1 MADID
6 KALPNE
12 VRKEIEIP
20 GEEEIQE
27 QVIEEA
33 EKEQQSPEAVDIQEN
48 EDGSVDINLDPQAA
62 TPEGGDEHYANLAEF
77 LPDDVLGRLGSDL
90 SSKYQDYVSSRKDW
104 EKTYTSGLDLLGFKY
119 DNRSEPFAGASGAT
133 HPVLAEAVT
142 QFQALAYKELLPA
155 DGPVRTQ
162 VMGIPTAEKTDQAS
176 RVKDFMNYQ
185 IMDQMKEYEPEFD
198 SMLFHLPLSGSTFKK
213 VYYDEMEQ
221 RAVSKFVPAD
231 DLIVPYTATSLDD
244 AEAIIHRVK
253 ISENELKKQQVAGFY
268 RDIELGKPTAG
279 ESEVEKKEREL
290 EGTKKSKEED
300 IYTILE
306 CHVDLDLEGFEDADP
321 QTGEPSGIKIPYIVT
336 LEEGSREILSIKR
349 NYEIG
354 DPLKNKVQYF
364 VHFKFLPGLGFYGF
378 GLIHMIGGLSRTAT
392 SALRQLLDAGTL
404 SNLPAGFK
412 QRGIRIRDDAQSIQP
427 GEFRDVDA
435 PGGNLRDSFMM
446 LPFKEPSQTLLAL
459 MGTVVQAGQRFASIA
474 DMQVGDGNQQAAVGT
489 TVALLERGSRTM
501 SAIHKRIYSALKNEF
516 RLMARVFKLYLPQ
529 EYPYDVV
536 GGQRMIK
543 QQDFDDRVDI
553 LPVADPNIF
562 SQTQRISL
570 AQTELQLAQSNPQM
584 HNLYNAYRSMYEALG
599 VKNIDSILMKP
610 EQPQPKDPALE
621 HIDALGS
628 KPFQAFPGQNHRS
641 HITAHLNFMSTNLAR
656 NNPMVMASLEKNI
669 FEHISLMAQEQVE
682 LEFRDE
688 MQQLQQMQMQMQQM
702 QQSPQMMEMQQNPQM
717 MQQMQMQ
724 NQQMQ
729 MKIQEMNQKIESR
742 KAELVADM
750 MEEFMKEEQ
759 KITSQF
765 DNDPIAKLRSRELD
779 LRAQENAR
787 KEKEA
792 NERMDLDKM
801 KAMMNQQNQDEKLQ
815 QNEELA
821 QLRADTSIE
830 KTVLSKTLP
839 SSDSMMPNIEIMRK
853 G

>member
-1 MADID
+1 MADNTID

-12 VRKEIEIP
+12 PRKEITLP

-27 QVIEEA
+27 TLVEEVEA
-33 EKEQQSPEAVDIQEN
+33 ELEKPGEVEQVQN
-48 EDGSVDINLDPQAA
+48 EDGSVDINFDPKAA
-62 TPEGGDEHYANLAEF
+62 SQEGGDDHYANLAEF
-77 LPDDVLGRLGSDL
+77 LPDDTLGSLGSDL
-90 SSKYQDYVSSRKDW
+90 NQKYTDYSVSRKDW
-104 EKTYTSGLDLLGFKY
+104 EKTYTQGLDLLGFKY
-119 DNRSEPFAGASGAT
+119 DQRTEPFQGASGAT

-142 QFQALAYKELLPA
+142 QFQALAYKELLPS
-155 DGPVRTQ
+155 DGPVRAQILGLQTPDKVQ
-162 VMGIPTAEKTDQAS
+162 QAD

-198 SMLFHLPLSGSTFKK
+198 SMLFHLPLAGSTFKK
-213 VYYDEMEQ
+213 VYFDEVEG

-231 DLIVPYTATSLDD
+231 DLVVPYTATSLDD
-244 AEAIIHRVK
+244 AEAIIHKVK
-253 ISENELKKQQVAGFY
+253 ISENELRKQQVAGFY
-268 RDIELGKPTAG
+268 RDIDLAAPQDK
-279 ESEVEKKEREL
+279 ESEVDRKEREL
-290 EGTKKSKEED
+290 EGVSKSKND
-300 IYTILE
+300 DLYTLLE
-306 CHVDLDLEGFEDADP
+306 CHVNLDLEGFEDTDP
-321 QTGEPSGIKIPYIVT
+321 QTGEPSGIKVPYIVT
-336 LEEGSREILSIKR
+336 LEEGSREILSIRR

-354 DPLKNKVQYF
+354 DAKKNKIQYF

-392 SALRQLLDAGTL
+392 AALRQLLDAGTL

-412 QRGIRIRDDAQSIQP
+412 MRGIRIRDDAQSIQP

-435 PGGNLRDSFMM
+435 PGGNLKDSFMM
-446 LPFKEPSQTLLAL
+446 LPFKEPSQTLLQL
-459 MGTVVQAGQRFASIA
+459 MGVVVNAGQRFASIA
-474 DMQVGDGNQQAAVGT
+474 DLQVGDGNQQAAVGT

-536 GGQRMIK
+536 GGQKMIK
-543 QQDFDDRVDI
+543 QSDFDDRVDI

-570 AQTELQLAQSNPQM
+570 AQTELQLATSNPQM
-584 HNLYNAYRSMYEALG
+584 HNMYQSYRNMYEALG
-599 VKNIDSILMKP
+599 VKNIDSILIRP
-610 EQPQPKDPALE
+610 AQPTPKDPALE
-621 HIDALGS
+621 HIDALGG
-628 KPFQAFPGQNHRS
+628 KQFQAFPGQDHRA
-641 HITAHLNFMSTNLAR
+641 HITAHLNFMATNIAR

-669 FEHISLMAQEQVE
+669 FEHISLMSQEQIE

-688 MQQLQQMQMQMQQM
+688 LVQLQQMQQMA
-702 QQSPQMMEMQQNPQM
+702 QQNPQIGQQAMM
-717 MQQMQMQ
+717 MQQ
-724 NQQMQ
+724 
-729 MKIQEMNQKIESR
+729 KIEAR
-742 KAELVADM
+742 KAQLIAEM
-750 MEEFMKEEQ
+750 MEEFMNEEK

-779 LRAQENAR
+779 LRAMENDR
-787 KEKEA
+787 KAKDA
-792 NERMDLDKM
+792 DERFNLDKM
-801 KAMMNQQNQDEKLQ
+801 RAMMNQQNQENKLQ

-821 QLRADTSIE
+821 NLRADTSIE

-839 SSDSMMPNIEIMRK
+839 NAKDMMPNVEIFRK